1 MQRLK
6 TLSITGDFFRRNI
19 VDKINIHIAYF
30 NVLYFFE
37 IIYFMV
43 ILSVLYGN
51 RISIAVGIIL
61 GIFLTVQIIMIFFK
75 RRNARRAQLFIM
87 ELHIAYSFPLFIGMV
102 IGERL
107 YPLDLAITL
116 FRLFLCV
123 VEGLLIYALTSRQ
136 LIVEFD
142 S

>member
-1 MQRLK
+1 LK
-6 TLSITGDFFRRNI
+6 TLFIIQDFFQRNI
-19 VDKINIHIAYF
+19 VDKINIYIAYF

-37 IIYFMV
+37 IIYFIV

-51 RISIAVGIIL
+51 KISIAVGILL
-61 GIFLTVQIIMIFFK
+61 GILLTVQIIMIFFK

-87 ELHIAYSFPLFIGMV
+87 ELHIAYSFPLFIGMI
-102 IGERL
+102 IGGRL
-107 YPLDLAITL
+107 YLLDLALTL

-123 VEGLLIYALTSRQ
+123 VEGLLIFALTSRK